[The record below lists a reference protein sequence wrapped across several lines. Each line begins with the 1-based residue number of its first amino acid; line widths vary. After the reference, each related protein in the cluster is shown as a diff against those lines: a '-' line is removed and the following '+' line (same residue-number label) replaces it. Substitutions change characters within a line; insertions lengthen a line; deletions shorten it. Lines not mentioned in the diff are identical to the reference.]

1 MPSSIDLSNPNRR
14 IEVGVLLM
22 NGMTEILDVAPID
35 LLNGMTKSLIDNV
48 SPDFLPAGVTDKA
61 LDIGF
66 HWVSESGKGTNRLTS
81 GMSIVPTD
89 SFATCPPLDI
99 VLMGAVLEMGYQ
111 PTEAELAFVRK
122 AHEDCAAF
130 LTICGGMMVPLQ
142 AGILKG
148 LTCTAPQIMLP
159 KLRQEAPDTN
169 WVEKRW
175 ARDGKVWTSGVLLNG
190 QDLMVAFVRE
200 YWGGKGSLGE
210 ALIQMGCWPQRSVNY
225 DE

>member
-1 MPSSIDLSNPNRR
+1 METYTVFMS
-14 IEVGVLLM
+14 
-22 NGMTEILDVAPID
+22 MTEILDVAPID
-35 LLNGMTKSLIDNV
+35 LLNGMTKAVLDNV
-48 SPDFLPAGVTDKA
+48 PAEFSPADFKTKA

-66 HWVSESGKGTNRLTS
+66 HWVSETGQRTSRLTS
-81 GMSIVPTD
+81 GLSVVPTD

-99 VLMGAVLEMGYQ
+99 VLMGAVLQEGYQ

-122 AHEDCAAF
+122 CHEDCSAF
-130 LTICGGMMVPLQ
+130 LTICAGMMVPLQ

-148 LTCTAPQIMLP
+148 LTCTAPQAMLP
-159 KLRQEAPDTN
+159 MLREKAPETN

-200 YWGGKGSLGE
+200 YWGGEGSLGE
-210 ALIQMGCWPQRSVNY
+210 AVIQLGSWPLRSVNY